1 LAHNGTGATDGD
13 DSGTASQDKP
23 QDPSDPYP
31 DGAWG
36 DSGIENYQY
45 LAGSVVQMAATQVPI
60 GDASHPPTNRMKR
73 SSVNHLDNDKDVSV
87 REGSGN
93 NVDMSSVLARDVAS
107 QPPVGGP
114 AELPTQLATSTTSD
128 SDVPTSETAVY
139 STPAPAQAHAR
150 TQQGPKKSSC
160 TPSPTSS
167 LAPSASPSL
176 LFNFTRAVNPDADI
190 LLDFQL
196 GQPVLM
202 SDGMVK

>member
-13 DSGTASQDKP
+13 DSDTDMP

-45 LAGSVVQMAATQVPI
+45 LVGSVVQMAATQVPI

-73 SSVNHLDNDKDVSV
+73 SSFSQLDNAKDVSL

-93 NVDMSSVLARDVAS
+93 NVDMSSVLARDVAP
-107 QPPVGGP
+107 QAPVGGP
-114 AELPTQLATSTTSD
+114 ASLPTQLTSSTMSD

-150 TQQGPKKSSC
+150 THQGPKSSSC

-167 LAPSASPSL
+167 LAPSASP
-176 LFNFTRAVNPDADI
+176 FNFTCAVDPDADI

-202 SDGMVK
+202 PDGMVK